1 MELDNGTA
9 DAVLLAAAGRSLLIF
24 TSAGCST
31 CRLAREVLPKALL
44 PVDRLYWVDAERSG
58 GLVQRYGVFH
68 LPALFL
74 VRDGEF
80 FGAVHAPL
88 REAPLAAAILDA
100 QERESEELP

>member
-1 MELDNGTA
+1 MELDDGTA
-9 DAVLLAAAGRSLLIF
+9 DAVLLAAPGRSLLIF
-24 TSAGCST
+24 TSVGCAS
-31 CRLAREVLPKALL
+31 CRLARQVLPAAAL

-80 FGAVHAPL
+80 FGAVQAPL
-88 REAPLAAAILDA
+88 REAPLAAAILA
-100 QERESEELP
+100 AGGREPDELP

>member
-1 MELDNGTA
+1 MELDDGTA

-31 CRLAREVLPKALL
+31 CRLAREVLPKAAL

-74 VRDGEF
+74 ARDGAF

-88 REAPLAAAILDA
+88 RETALAAAILA
-100 QERESEELP
+100 AEKQEPEELP

>member
-1 MELDNGTA
+1 MELDDGTA
-9 DAVLLAAAGRSLLIF
+9 DAVLLEAPGRSLLIF
-24 TSAGCST
+24 TSVGCAT
-31 CRLAREVLPKALL
+31 CRLARQVLPAAVL

-80 FGAVHAPL
+80 LGPVQAPL
-88 REAPLAAAILDA
+88 REPALVAAIQAADG
-100 QERESEELP
+100 RESEELP

>member
-1 MELDNGTA
+1 MELDDGTA
-9 DAVLLAAAGRSLLIF
+9 DAVLLEAPGRSLLIF
-24 TSAGCST
+24 TSVGCAT
-31 CRLAREVLPKALL
+31 CRLARQVLPAAAL

-80 FGAVHAPL
+80 LGPVQAPL
-88 REAPLAAAILDA
+88 REPALVAAIQAADG
-100 QERESEELP
+100 QESEELP